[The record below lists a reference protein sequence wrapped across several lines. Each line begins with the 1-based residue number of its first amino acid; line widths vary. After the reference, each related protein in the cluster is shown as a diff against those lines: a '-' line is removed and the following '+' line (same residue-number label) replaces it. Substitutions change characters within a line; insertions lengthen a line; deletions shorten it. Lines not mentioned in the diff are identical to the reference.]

1 MLIKLVSKLAH
12 WVYQKPRIIK
22 YRLLSTC
29 RHVSG
34 RFTRNQPVIFHGK
47 GEVSFTGGGK
57 LGYRFSPG
65 FYEGVIYIEARNP
78 ESKIHFGKDV
88 RINNNVTFVS
98 EGEGIHIGQNVF
110 IGMHCLFIDTD
121 GHPLSVDARNS
132 LQTPSTAPIII
143 GDNVFIGSNVTVLK
157 GVTIGNNTVVAAGS
171 LVTKSLPENTVCGGN
186 PANVLRTLS

>member
-1 MLIKLVSKLAH
+1 MLTKLTSKLAH

-29 RHVSG
+29 RNVTG
-34 RFTRNQPVIFHGK
+34 RFTRNQPIIFHGK
-47 GEVSFTGGGK
+47 GKVAFAGGGK

-65 FYEGVIYIEARNP
+65 FYEGVIYIEARN
-78 ESKIHFGKDV
+78 SKSRIHFGEDV

-110 IGMHCLFIDTD
+110 IGMNCLFMDTD

-143 GDNVFIGSNVTVLK
+143 GDNVFIGANVTVLK
-157 GVTIGNNTVVAAGS
+157 GVTIGDNTVVAAGS
-171 LVTKSLPENTVCGGN
+171 LVTKSLPANTVCGGS
-186 PANVLRTLS
+186 PTTVLRTLS